1 MSDIQKDT
9 IDRKPGEDGDVET
22 ATGQLKKP
30 AIHVTDAPDADAHG
44 SAAANVIADAE
55 AGASS
60 NRTSGA
66 EPIKNMPE
74 DYAEGKDAAKS
85 GE

>member
-22 ATGQLKKP
+22 ATGQPKKP

-55 AGASS
+55 AGAEP
-60 NRTSGA
+60 NDTAGA

-85 GE
+85 GK

>member
-1 MSDIQKDT
+1 MTDPQKDT

-22 ATGQLKKP
+22 ATGQPKKP
-30 AIHVTDAPDADAHG
+30 AINVTDAPDPDAHG

-55 AGASS
+55 AGAAANQS
-60 NRTSGA
+60 SGA
-66 EPIKNMPE
+66 DPIKNMPE

-85 GE
+85 GN